1 MALLHSCLVA
11 RVRRP
16 AEGEP
21 AHVTLAE
28 SNNLSGEGT
37 ASAPVIAAYHELL
50 SSKPEAVEA
59 RRTYSAVVLIVD
71 NGMRANH
78 EFPDLDAAEAKK
90 DHVAAVRAA
99 EEEKRSAEKKAE
111 ALRKQLA
118 EAEAKQSNA
127 AATLAN
133 LTGAPVDP
141 VVVEAESDGSDQSDT
156 SDKSEAPAP
165 PAKPAEGE
173 ADPVE
178 KMAARIEAEGAV
190 TAEDLGTLTVAQLK
204 TLATRYELA
213 IPGDATKAQII
224 EIFLAPES

>member
-99 EEEKRSAEKKAE
+99 EEEKRSAEKKAD

-118 EAEAKQSNA
+118 EVEAKQSNA

-141 VVVEAESDGSDQSDT
+141 VPVVEEESDE
-156 SDKSEAPAP
+156 SDKPEAPKPAD

-204 TLATRYELA
+204 TLAARYEFA

>member
-99 EEEKRSAEKKAE
+99 EEEKRSAEKKAD

-118 EAEAKQSNA
+118 EVETKQANA

-141 VVVEAESDGSDQSDT
+141 VPVVEEESDE
-156 SDKSEAPAP
+156 SDKPEAPKPAD